1 MSNIIINYDPFAME
15 SRVSI
20 YKDGKQERVSIH
32 SNVNDLAN
40 EIIKIA
46 YDNNIYEVKTHAP
59 FAFTSEIAKQIH
71 EFEQAQYSQK
81 KITVEG
87 I

>member
-1 MSNIIINYDPFAME
+1 MSYIIINYDPFAME

-32 SNVNDLAN
+32 SNINNLTN
-40 EIIKIA
+40 EVIKIA
-46 YDNNIYEVKTHAP
+46 YDNGIYEVKTHAP

-71 EFEQAQYSQK
+71 EFEQAQYSQQ